1 MIKLERRE
9 GIVLEEIHGVY
20 LLMAVRSARNV
31 CGYIRQVNE
40 IGAEIWEMIGEH
52 KSPDEMQVIIQE
64 RYMVPEGCDLLLDI
78 NEYIRALYQ
87 QGYLM
92 YEAKQDEI

>member
-1 MIKLERRE
+1 
-9 GIVLEEIHGVY
+9 
-20 LLMAVRSARNV
+20 
-31 CGYIRQVNE
+31 
-40 IGAEIWEMIGEH
+40 MIGEH